1 MKLLCLA
8 MLLAASAAWAADV
21 DGDGLDDALEDAL
34 LARFAPTFHVS
45 PSDCDTAP
53 AEFRPGM
60 TDPTVLEKNGTIYGQ
75 VIPVG
80 SAVEVHY
87 FHLWRKDCGRM
98 SHPLDPEAV
107 AALVT
112 RTATSEWEAQYWFAF
127 AHENTICDRSHG
139 AKATT
144 LDATGS
150 GAEVWISKDKHAS
163 FLSRDF
169 CNKGCGHDVCEGLEP
184 MPTPKIV
191 NIGEPNAPRNG
202 AVWATSQK
210 WPLARKMAPVFTDAV
225 LARMQ
230 HKAVALIPAKS
241 NVRGVQSTV
250 KIAANTYDAI
260 ELANEKTEEAVSTGT
275 GATGDA
281 IDLGL
286 KSVGRS
292 IVTAASS
299 AKKAVK
305 RLLPSKR

>member
-8 MLLAASAAWAADV
+8 MLWAAGAAWAADV
-21 DGDGLDDALEDAL
+21 DRDGLDDAFEDAL

-45 PSDCDTAP
+45 PTDCDTAP
-53 AEFRPGM
+53 AEFQPGVAY
-60 TDPTVLEKNGTIYGQ
+60 PTVLEKNGTIYGQ
-75 VIPVG
+75 VFPVG
-80 SAVEVHY
+80 SSVEVHY

-98 SHPLDPEAV
+98 RHPLDPESV

-112 RTATSEWEAQYWFAF
+112 RTETGEWEAQYWFAF
-127 AHENTICDRSHG
+127 AHESTVCDRSQG

-150 GAEVWISKDKHAS
+150 GAQVWISKDKHAS
-163 FLSRDF
+163 FLSLDF
-169 CNKGCGHDVCEGLEP
+169 CTKGCGHDSCEGLKP

-202 AVWATSQK
+202 AVWATSQA
-210 WPLARKMAPVFTDAV
+210 WPLARKMAPVFTEAV

-230 HKAVALIPAKS
+230 ADAIALIPAKS
-241 NVRGVQSTV
+241 NVKGVQSTL

-281 IDLGL
+281 IDAGL

-292 IVTAASS
+292 VVAAASS
-299 AKKAVK
+299 VKMAVK